1 MILYRTIG
9 LTELNILIKT
19 GTVNGRYHILNECQS
34 SGTIIDAIC
43 TFTEPIKW
51 HDKNH
56 QFFVILDIPESQ
68 IIEHGTGKYYAAK
81 NFAET
86 KIWTGRRGKTEY
98 ILNEAYLSNYSIQN
112 VVKIYAYSPDFTT
125 TTFNEL
131 TSELTKFNINSLISD
146 NLSIS
151 LN

>member
-1 MILYRTIG
+1 MRLYRSIG
-9 LTELNILIKT
+9 LTELNMLIKT
-19 GTVNGRYHILNECQS
+19 GTVNGRYQILNERQS

-43 TFTEPIKW
+43 TFIEPIKW

-56 QFFVILDIPESQ
+56 QFFVVLNVSESQ
-68 IIEHGTGKYYAAK
+68 IAEYGKGKYYAAK
-81 NFAET
+81 NFADT

-98 ILNEAYLSNYSIQN
+98 ILNEAYLFNYSIQN
-112 VVKIYAYSPDFTT
+112 VVKIYAYSKDFTT

-131 TSELTKFNINSLISD
+131 TSELTKFNINLIISD

>member
-1 MILYRTIG
+1 MILYRSIG
-9 LTELNILIKT
+9 LTELNMLIKT
-19 GTVNGRYHILNECQS
+19 GTVNGRYHILNERQS

-51 HDKNH
+51 YDKNH

-68 IIEHGTGKYYAAK
+68 IAEYGTGKYYAAK
-81 NFAET
+81 NFADT
-86 KIWTGRRGKTEY
+86 KVWTGRRGKTEY

-112 VVKIYAYSPDFTT
+112 VVKVYAYSPNFTT

-131 TSELTKFNINSLISD
+131 KSELNKFNINLIVSN
-146 NLSIS
+146 NLSAG